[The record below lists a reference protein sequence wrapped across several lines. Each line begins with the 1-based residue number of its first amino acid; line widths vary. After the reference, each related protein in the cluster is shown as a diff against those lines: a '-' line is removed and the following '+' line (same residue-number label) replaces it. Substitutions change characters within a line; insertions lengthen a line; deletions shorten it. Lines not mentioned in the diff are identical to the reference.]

1 MMHWNV
7 TYNDPNRWKEVHAIC
22 GPKWPWMDAMRQTL
36 KGRPLGSPKLD
47 LVGLEGLGDLQSMR
61 DDLTHRTPVNFQRT
75 QGGVM
80 AFTKVRLEVYAIPI
94 RRQEL
99 ELLRIEPS
107 ETSATLA
114 TLTLEFK
121 REGHSVRIL
130 MEGTK
135 SMVNRMESWF
145 RHGLHE
151 QTSD

>member
-47 LVGLEGLGDLQSMR
+47 LVGLEGLSDLQSMR

-99 ELLRIEPS
+99 EHASSRTI
-107 ETSATLA
+107 
-114 TLTLEFK
+114 
-121 REGHSVRIL
+121 RD
-130 MEGTK
+130 
-135 SMVNRMESWF
+135 F
-145 RHGLHE
+145 RHFGHAHA
-151 QTSD
+151 

>member
-22 GPKWPWMDAMRQTL
+22 GPKWPWMDAIRQTL

-47 LVGLEGLGDLQSMR
+47 LVGLKGLDDLQSMR

-107 ETSATLA
+107 ETSATL
-114 TLTLEFK
+114 TLDFK

-145 RHGLHE
+145 LQGIHE

>member
-1 MMHWNV
+1 
-7 TYNDPNRWKEVHAIC
+7 
-22 GPKWPWMDAMRQTL
+22 
-36 KGRPLGSPKLD
+36 
-47 LVGLEGLGDLQSMR
+47 
-61 DDLTHRTPVNFQRT
+61 
-75 QGGVM
+75 M

-145 RHGLHE
+145 RQGIHE

>member
-1 MMHWNV
+1 
-7 TYNDPNRWKEVHAIC
+7 
-22 GPKWPWMDAMRQTL
+22 
-36 KGRPLGSPKLD
+36 LD

-61 DDLTHRTPVNFQRT
+61 DELTHRTPVNFQRT

-114 TLTLEFK
+114 MLTLEFK

-145 RHGLHE
+145 RLGLHDK
-151 QTSD
+151 TSD